1 MQGAGYNNNAG
12 YNPRPVGFGTKVPN
26 ATPSEDLNIPDSN
39 REKGQGSGVHLG
51 TVDRTPYK
59 DVPNPISNL
68 PKEGNV
74 APNAPLR

>member
-1 MQGAGYNNNAG
+1 MQNAGYNNTAG
-12 YNPRPVGFGTKVPN
+12 YNPKPVGMGPKVPN
-26 ATPSEDLNIPDSN
+26 ATPSVDMNQSDSN
-39 REKGQGSGVHLG
+39 RTKGKGSNEHEG

-74 APNAPLR
+74 TKNPSLR